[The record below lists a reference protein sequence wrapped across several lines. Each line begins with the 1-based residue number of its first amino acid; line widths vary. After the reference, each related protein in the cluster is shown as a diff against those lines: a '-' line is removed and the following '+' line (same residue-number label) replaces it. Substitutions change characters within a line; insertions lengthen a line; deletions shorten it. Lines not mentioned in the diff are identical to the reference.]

1 MVVGPQENVTLAK
14 MESGAGPELW
24 GAARRGQAVV
34 RCCGSPEPGVRRT
47 EDGGRRA
54 VVGGQASVDFG
65 SAPRAKLARPSL
77 AEATAN
83 PSGPAEGVRL
93 QLAA

>member
-34 RCCGSPEPGVRRT
+34 RCCGSLGRRRT
-47 EDGGRRA
+47 EDGGPE
-54 VVGGQASVDFG
+54 GGRLLLATRVPGKGGAG
-65 SAPRAKLARPSL
+65 S
-77 AEATAN
+77 EETAA
-83 PSGPAEGVRL
+83 GR
-93 QLAA
+93 